1 MAHEIEGNYAFFA
14 SGKPAWHGLGTV
26 LKDAPSIQEA
36 WKMAYPHELFKL
48 PTQAIIIDENG
59 NKNTMDLEDNFAI
72 IRDDGKEIGKV
83 GKGFNLAQPYSVFEA
98 FEPLLNSG
106 LVELEAG
113 GSLCEGKRMWALAKV
128 VGSETDIIKGDS
140 VKDYVLMYTGFDG
153 SLSRGTTRTKVRTVC
168 ANTLAE
174 ARAQGVDF
182 KIRNTSGAD
191 RRVENAILSIKA
203 GLEQF
208 NKSVEAYRYLA
219 TKKTT
224 KQEQVR
230 YIENVILPKDMQ
242 RKDIPAQTLNKVHTV
257 IELLDT
263 QKGLELVPAIRGT
276 AWQAYNAVSEYV
288 THVHG
293 RNEDTRLN
301 GQWFGESANLNRKAL
316 EMAIA
321 M

>member
-1 MAHEIEGNYAFFA
+1 MAHEIEGNYAFFG
-14 SGKPAWHGLGTV
+14 SGRPAWHGLGTV

-48 PTQAIIIDENG
+48 ATQAVIVDSEG
-59 NKNTMDLEDNFAI
+59 NKSTMDLEDNFAI

-83 GKGFNLAQPYSVFEA
+83 GKGFNLAQPYQVFSVFESMI
-98 FEPLLNSG
+98 NSG

-113 GSLCEGKRMWALAKV
+113 GSLQEGKRMWALAKV
-128 VGSETDIIKGDS
+128 KGSETEIVKGDP
-140 VKDYVLMYTGFDG
+140 VKQYVLLYTGFDG
-153 SLSRGTTRTKVRTVC
+153 SLSRGMTRTSTRVVC

-174 ARAQGVDF
+174 ARDNGVDF
-182 KIRNTSGAD
+182 KVRNTSGAD
-191 RRVENAILSIKA
+191 KRIENAANSIQA
-203 GLEQF
+203 GLIQF

-219 TKKTT
+219 TKKMNT
-224 KQEQVR
+224 QAQVK
-230 YIENVILPKDMQ
+230 YIEDVILPEDME
-242 RKDIPAQTLNKVHTV
+242 RKDIPTPTLTKVNTV

-263 QKGLELVPAIRGT
+263 QRGLELVPAIRGT

-293 RNEDTRLN
+293 RNDDTRLN